1 MYTVLEVESG
11 PEIHPIGCVTIQ
23 CHKMTPKCRYC
34 SFTSTKITFNLM
46 SYIYRYLKRIGEI
59 TNEYFYHFRHF

>member
-11 PEIHPIGCVTIQ
+11 PKVHPLGCVTIQ

-34 SFTSTKITFNLM
+34 YFTSTKITFNLM
-46 SYIYRYLKRIGEI
+46 SYTYTFTDI
-59 TNEYFYHFRHF
+59 